1 MSYFVQKITSPIKT
15 TVRFNF
21 FSSATKTVGG
31 IVLPDVA
38 KAKTNEAKVVAVGK
52 GLRNPEGKFAPP
64 AVEVGDLV
72 MIPEF
77 RGDDVK
83 INGEDFIL
91 IREEDLLAKIE
102 HSDLRPTKK
111 TTADIPDMR
120 DLPKS

>member
-1 MSYFVQKITSPIKT
+1 MRRVVPLFDRVLVQRVAAPI
-15 TVRFNF
+15 
-21 FSSATKTVGG
+21 KTVGG

-38 KAKTNEAKVVAVGK
+38 KIKTNEAKVVAVGK
-52 GLRNPEGKFAPP
+52 GLRNPEGKFTPP

-91 IREEDLLAKIE
+91 IREEDLLARIE
-102 HSDLRPTKK
+102 HSDQRPTKK
-111 TTADIPDMR
+111 STADIPDMR